1 MTELKDMIGIIY
13 EALKN
18 NPTIAGLTKTA
29 NGGYRIKKYDYP
41 ETSDQSRTFILIQPL
56 APPISGNSAS
66 DIDMQ
71 IEFTFQIAVE
81 SPDRKEAKLV
91 QHEIKEE
98 MQKLNYGQMTDGL
111 DEYFET
117 TGHFV
122 DARRYRG
129 NTNLYDTIY

>member
-1 MTELKDMIGIIY
+1 
-13 EALKN
+13 
-18 NPTIAGLTKTA
+18 
-29 NGGYRIKKYDYP
+29 
-41 ETSDQSRTFILIQPL
+41 
-56 APPISGNSAS
+56 
-66 DIDMQ
+66 MQ

-129 NTNLYDTIY
+129 NTNLYDTNY